1 MQVASV
7 GRGAGWAGWAIFAR
21 QRTRFLVAMASDT
34 GLSSPKYLIVDDD
47 ASYCERLVTA
57 FQQASLTR
65 VESATTYARAMELA
79 FANPPDRAIVDM
91 RLDDEVNGFDVVRD
105 LRTRYP
111 AVKALMVTNYPSLE
125 ALRAATAAGAV
136 DLLHKT
142 EDVAEI
148 LHAFA
153 RPDRNWTD
161 ASKIPLRPPTL
172 AELEWEHINK
182 VLALAS
188 GNATF
193 AAELLGIDRSTLYR
207 KLDRMPV
214 EKWTRHTFA
223 TLHERPARKRRRT
236 PRTVPTKPPKTG
248 ETKP

>member
-1 MQVASV
+1 MRSRRMSHSIFLGDGELLLSACP
-7 GRGAGWAGWAIFAR
+7 GR
-21 QRTRFLVAMASDT
+21 
-34 GLSSPKYLIVDDD
+34 YLIVDDD
-47 ASYCERLVTA
+47 GAYCERLIHA
-57 FQQASLTR
+57 FKQANLPL
-65 VESATTYARAMELA
+65 VGAATSYALAMEMA
-79 FANPPDRAIVDM
+79 FATPPDRAIVDM
-91 RLDDEVNGFDVVRD
+91 RLDDEVTGFEVVRD

-111 AVKALMVTNYPSLE
+111 SVKALMVTNYPSLE
-125 ALRAATAAGAV
+125 ALRAATSVGAV

-142 EDVAEI
+142 EDVNEI

-153 RPDRNWTD
+153 RPDRSWTD

-193 AAELLGIDRSTLYR
+193 AAEMLGIDRSTLYR

-214 EKWTRHTFA
+214 EHWTKHTFA
-223 TLHERPARKRRRT
+223 TQKERPGRSRRRT
-236 PRTVPTKPPKTG
+236 PRELPAKSKSR
-248 ETKP
+248 ETKT